1 MRALALA
8 SSLVLGAAAAAQSRP
23 FAFRYDVQPWLL
35 RQGCAAAE
43 CHGGAL
49 GRGGF
54 KLSLFGGDPRGDWQA
69 IAVDRAARRIDL
81 RDPAQSLL
89 LRKPSRA
96 LDHGGGLRLPRSGE
110 AHAALHAWLAAGAP
124 YGDDATPLDGLQL
137 ARDGDRLRVTAHFHS
152 QSEDVTARSLFASSA
167 PLVVDVDA
175 AGRIAVRAPGE
186 AWLVARFAGR
196 DAVLRC
202 ATPFPGADAGRPE
215 PGAATESPLDTA
227 WRRGLDELG
236 LAPAPP
242 ADDATLLR
250 RLYHDLAGRLPS
262 PAEQRAFRE
271 AAPTLRVE
279 RLVTRLLASPDFA
292 AVAGDWLGAW
302 FELQDDDAP
311 RDLAARASLREL
323 AAQDTSLLDGLAAR
337 CALGAPLLDRL
348 ADPRDRAELFGRAML
363 GVRLSCAR
371 CHDHPLDRWR
381 RDEHLGFAALFVDPR
396 PAPDGGRMAGAL
408 FDPRTD
414 APVPPRVLDLLG
426 DAKPAATP
434 RATLLAAL
442 AADPRAFARNVANRV
457 LHELLGRAPLE
468 PTDDHRATQPG
479 AQRDLLDAATALFCA
494 EGYRLRPLVTAIAC
508 ARLYAVDSAPQPG
521 DPQRD
526 AALVVQLGR
535 REARPIDP
543 ARQLRMVERAL
554 ALAPGA
560 PLRPA
565 ASPLAW
571 WLTQWNGER
580 LHGALAAPDNA
591 LAVIALDDDAERRI
605 RALFELLLTR
615 EPRAAELAACREA
628 LAGDGDRD
636 GTLRALAHA
645 LILSRE
651 FGSRR

>member
-1 MRALALA
+1 MRALALL

-23 FAFRYDVQPWLL
+23 LAFRYDVQPWLL

-69 IAVDRAARRIDL
+69 ITVDRAARRIDR
-81 RDPAQSLL
+81 RDPEQSLL

-96 LDHGGGLRLPRSGE
+96 LDHGGGLRLPRGGE
-110 AHAALHAWLAAGAP
+110 AYAAVHAWLAAGAP
-124 YGDDATPLDGLQL
+124 YGDDATPLDGLSL

-175 AGRIAVRAPGE
+175 KGHLAEQGPGE
-186 AWLVARFAGR
+186 TWLVARFAGH

-202 ATPFPGADAGRPE
+202 VMPFPRDGAARPD
-215 PGAATESPLDTA
+215 PGATAESPLDAA

-236 LAPAPP
+236 LTPAPP

-250 RLYHDLAGRLPS
+250 RLYLDLAGRLPS
-262 PAEQRAFRE
+262 PAERRAFLA
-271 AAPTLRVE
+271 AAPALRVE
-279 RLVTRLLASPDFA
+279 RLVTHLLASPDFT
-292 AVAGDWLGAW
+292 AVATEWLTAW
-302 FELQDDDAP
+302 FELEDQDGP
-311 RDLAARASLREL
+311 RELAARASLREL
-323 AAQDTSLLDGLAAR
+323 AAQDSSLLDGLAVR

-426 DAKPAATP
+426 DAGPGAGP
-434 RATLLAAL
+434 RETLRAAL

-457 LHELLGRAPLE
+457 LHELLGQAPLE

-479 AQRDLLDAATALFCA
+479 AQRDLLDAATARFCA
-494 EGYRLRPLVTAIAC
+494 EGFRLRPLVKAIAC
-508 ARLYAVDSAPQPG
+508 ARLYAVDSTPLPG
-521 DPQRD
+521 DQGRD

-535 REARPIDP
+535 RKARPIDP

-554 ALAPGA
+554 ALAPGP

-580 LHGALAAPDNA
+580 LLGALEAQDNA
-591 LAVIALDDDAERRI
+591 LALIALDDDAERQTC
-605 RALFELLLTR
+605 ALFELLLTR
-615 EPRAAELAACREA
+615 EPRAAELAACRDA
-628 LAGDGDRD
+628 LRGAEDRD